1 MLMGKKIIALLTDF
15 GLKDYFVAS
24 LKGVILS
31 INSEVR
37 LVDITHDL
45 PDYGRQAAAFV
56 LQACYRFFPTGTI
69 FLTVV
74 DPGVGSER
82 RLLLARSDRYYFI
95 APDNGLLSPILEA
108 EKAEVLEITGENYF
122 LTIKKTSFEGRDKMA
137 PVAAWLSLGIDI
149 SELARPAKSWERL
162 NWPEPQ
168 NADREIRGSIVYQ
181 DKFGNLIT
189 NISQHLIVSFLNSNH
204 GSSLVLLAGRKRI
217 TEMAATY
224 SQAPRNKPF
233 FMINSLGLLEIAVY
247 ENSAANLLGL
257 NPGDNVVL
265 KIE

>member
-1 MLMGKKIIALLTDF
+1 MGKKIIALLTDF

>member
-1 MLMGKKIIALLTDF
+1 MGKKIIALLTDF

-31 INSEVR
+31 INPEVS

-45 PDYGRQAAAFV
+45 PDYGRPAAAFI
-56 LQACYRFFPTGTI
+56 LMACYRFFPAGTI

-82 RLLLARSDRYYFI
+82 HLLLARSERYYFI
-95 APDNGLLSPILEA
+95 APDNGLLSPIIDA
-108 EKAEVLEITGENYF
+108 EKAEVMEITGENYF
-122 LTIKKTSFEGRDKMA
+122 LTSRKTSFEGRDKMA
-137 PVAAWLSLGIDI
+137 PVAAWLSLGIDL
-149 SELARPAKSWERL
+149 SELTRPAKSWEKL

-168 NADREIRGSIVYQ
+168 TSGREIRGSIVYQ

-189 NISQHLIVSFLNSNH
+189 NIPQHLIASFLNSNH

-217 TEMAATY
+217 VEMASTY
-224 SQAPRNKPF
+224 SQAPQNKPF